1 MKALWAFEPFHQDKT
16 RLKGMHSTLS
26 LLAGSPAKVE
36 VGFVVTHTES
46 SLSLAFDIP
55 EEERF
60 NIYPRKLIKQELKK
74 ARIKAEVK
82 NIHVVE
88 YATMSNTKA
97 VDRLLRLAT
106 DREADLIGLFTHST
120 KGFFRFAIGS
130 FAETAIHRSKVSLLI
145 FNPQTQVAPKIKNML
160 FASDF
165 SASSKKHLKTVLAY
179 CKKLNS
185 DLTVFHHAET
195 IYKWSLDES
204 NPKIQA
210 YRRRVNRTK
219 SWIEQECQR
228 AGISGEVIVASDFKA
243 TADLIF
249 TNMNLKKI
257 DLVVVSAKV
266 GPVAALMGG
275 SITRQIVRG
284 SKVPVLVLK

>member
-1 MKALWAFEPFHQDKT
+1 MKALWAFEPFHQDNA
-16 RLKGMHSTLS
+16 RLKGMHNTLC
-26 LLAGSPAKVE
+26 LLTGSPAKVE
-36 VGFVVTHTES
+36 MGYVVTHTES

-60 NIYPRKLIKQELKK
+60 NVYPRKVIKEELKK
-74 ARIKAEVK
+74 AQIKAEDK

-88 YATMSNTKA
+88 YSTMSNTKA
-97 VDRLLRLAT
+97 VDRLLRLAN
-106 DREADLIGLFTHST
+106 DRDADLIGLFTHSK

-145 FNPQTQVAPKIKNML
+145 CNPQTKMAPKIKHVL

-165 SASSKKHLKTVLAY
+165 SASSKKPLKTVMAH
-179 CKKLNS
+179 CKKLNC
-185 DLTVFHHAET
+185 DLTVFHHAEA

-204 NPKIQA
+204 NPKIHA
-210 YRRRVNRTK
+210 YRRRVNRMK
-219 SWIEQECQR
+219 NWIEQECRR
-228 AGISGEVIVASDFKA
+228 ARISIEVIVASDLKA

-249 TNMNLKKI
+249 TIANKKKM

-266 GPVAALMGG
+266 GPMAALMGG
-275 SITRQIVRG
+275 SITRQIIRA